1 MSGELSPALLLALV
15 FGAVAVLLSGRLRR
29 RRAEGDDSAS
39 RAKREGERA
48 DREAARAERRAQ
60 RLDALLEATDDAVL
74 RVLPDLTIRAAS
86 PASVEIL
93 AREPGDL
100 RGRPLIEATVDHR
113 LEELAREALGGVIA
127 RGEISLRDLRAG
139 HSDETRHVQVIA
151 APDGDDGAWILLRDL
166 TEIMRLRQI
175 RSEFVDNLSHELR
188 TPLSTIRLLAES
200 VATAG
205 ERGDASGARERASQ
219 IEVEVLHLVQMADE
233 MLDLATLEAGEIPL
247 RSAPVDL
254 LELANEVATR
264 FAPVATRHGGAIRVE
279 SANSGPWIV
288 LGDRDRLRQAL
299 ANLVHNG
306 VKYSRPEGV
315 VTIRLS
321 TPAIAVGADG
331 AGADSIEIQ
340 IADQGIGIE
349 RRHLPRIFERFYT
362 VERIAGE
369 QASVGG
375 AGTGLGLAIARH
387 AILRHGG
394 SIEVDSAI
402 GVGTTFT
409 ILLPIGRAA
418 KVR

>member
-1 MSGELSPALLLALV
+1 MSGEISPTLLLALL
-15 FGAVAVLLSGRLRR
+15 FGAVAVLLAQRLSR

-39 RAKREGERA
+39 RANREGERA

-86 PASVEIL
+86 AASVEIL

-113 LEELAREALGGVIA
+113 LEELAKVALGGVIA
-127 RGEISLRDLRAG
+127 RGEIALRDLRSG

-151 APDGDDGAWILLRDL
+151 APDGDDGVWILLRDL
-166 TEIMRLRQI
+166 TEVMRLRQI

-247 RSAPVDL
+247 RSAPVNL

-264 FAPVATRHGGAIRVE
+264 FAPVAKRHGGAIRVE
-279 SANSGPWIV
+279 SEGVGPWIV

-306 VKYSRPEGV
+306 VKYSRAEGV
-315 VTIRLS
+315 VTIQLS
-321 TPAIAVGADG
+321 TPAVGA
-331 AGADSIEIQ
+331 AAESIEIR

-387 AILRHGG
+387 AVLRHRG

-409 ILLPIGRAA
+409 ILLPMGGATGSLPPR
-418 KVR
+418 

>member
-1 MSGELSPALLLALV
+1 MNGELSPTLLLALL
-15 FGAVAVLLSGRLRR
+15 FAALAAALGLRLRR
-29 RRAEGDDSAS
+29 RRVEGDEDAV
-39 RAKREGERA
+39 RAHREGERA

-60 RLDALLEATDDAVL
+60 RLDALLQATDDAVL

-86 PASVEIL
+86 AASVEIL
-93 AREPGDL
+93 AREADDL

-113 LEELAREALGGVIA
+113 LELLAREALGGAIA
-127 RGEISLRDLRAG
+127 RGEIELRDLRPG

-166 TEIMRLRQI
+166 TEIRRLRQI

-200 VATAG
+200 VAVAG
-205 ERGDASGARERASQ
+205 DRGDASGARDRANQ

-254 LELANEVATR
+254 LEVANEVAAR

-279 SANSGPWIV
+279 STGSGPWTV

-306 VKYSRPEGV
+306 VKYSRPEGT
-315 VTIRLS
+315 VTMRLS
-321 TPAIAVGADG
+321 VAPDL
-331 AGADSIEIQ
+331 AGADAVEIKIE
-340 IADQGIGIE
+340 DQGIGIE

-362 VERIAGE
+362 VERVVGE

-394 SIEVDSAI
+394 SIEVDSSI

-409 ILLPIGRAA
+409 IVIPRNGTIDRAEP
-418 KVR
+418 R

>member
-1 MSGELSPALLLALV
+1 MNGEISPTLILTLL
-15 FGAVAVLLSGRLRR
+15 FGVVAVLLAQRLGR

-39 RAKREGERA
+39 RANLEGERA
-48 DREAARAERRAQ
+48 DRATARAERRAQ

-86 PASVEIL
+86 VASVEIL

-113 LEELAREALGGVIA
+113 LEELAKVALGGVIA
-127 RGEISLRDLRAG
+127 RGEIVLRDLRSG

-151 APDGDDGAWILLRDL
+151 APDGDDGAWVILRDL
-166 TEIMRLRQI
+166 TEVTRLRQI

-247 RSAPVDL
+247 RSAPVNL

-279 SANSGPWIV
+279 SAGSGPWVV

-306 VKYSRPEGV
+306 VKYSRAEGV

-321 TPAIAVGADG
+321 TPAGGA
-331 AGADSIEIQ
+331 AAESVEIQ

-387 AILRHGG
+387 AVLRHGG

-409 ILLPIGRAA
+409 ILLPMGGATDSLPPR
-418 KVR
+418 

>member
-1 MSGELSPALLLALV
+1 MSGEISPTLLLALL
-15 FGAVAVLLSGRLRR
+15 FGAVAVLLAQRLSR

-39 RAKREGERA
+39 RANREGERA
-48 DREAARAERRAQ
+48 NREAARAERRAQ

-86 PASVEIL
+86 AASVEIL

-113 LEELAREALGGVIA
+113 LEELAKVALGGVIA
-127 RGEISLRDLRAG
+127 RGEIVLRDLRAG

-166 TEIMRLRQI
+166 TEVMRLRQI

-247 RSAPVDL
+247 RSAPVNL

-279 SANSGPWIV
+279 SEGVEPWIV

-306 VKYSRPEGV
+306 VKYSRAEGV
-315 VTIRLS
+315 VTIRIS
-321 TPAIAVGADG
+321 TPAVGA
-331 AGADSIEIQ
+331 AAESIEIK

-369 QASVGG
+369 QATVGG

-387 AILRHGG
+387 AVLRHGG

-409 ILLPIGRAA
+409 ILLPMGGATDSLPPR
-418 KVR
+418 

>member
-1 MSGELSPALLLALV
+1 MSGELSPTLLLALL
-15 FGAVAVLLSGRLRR
+15 FGAVAVLLAQRLGR

-39 RAKREGERA
+39 RANREGERA

-60 RLDALLEATDDAVL
+60 RLDALLDATDDAVL

-86 PASVEIL
+86 AASVEIL

-113 LEELAREALGGVIA
+113 LEELAKVALGGVIA
-127 RGEISLRDLRAG
+127 RGEIVLRDLRAG

-166 TEIMRLRQI
+166 TEVMRLRQI

-247 RSAPVDL
+247 RSAPVNL

-279 SANSGPWIV
+279 SEGVGPWIV

-315 VTIRLS
+315 VTIQLS
-321 TPAIAVGADG
+321 TPAGGTAAE
-331 AGADSIEIQ
+331 SIEIQ

-349 RRHLPRIFERFYT
+349 RRHLPRIVERFYT

-369 QASVGG
+369 EASVGG

-387 AILRHGG
+387 AVLRHGG
-394 SIEVDSAI
+394 SIEADSAI

-409 ILLPIGRAA
+409 ILLPMGGATDSLPPR
-418 KVR
+418 